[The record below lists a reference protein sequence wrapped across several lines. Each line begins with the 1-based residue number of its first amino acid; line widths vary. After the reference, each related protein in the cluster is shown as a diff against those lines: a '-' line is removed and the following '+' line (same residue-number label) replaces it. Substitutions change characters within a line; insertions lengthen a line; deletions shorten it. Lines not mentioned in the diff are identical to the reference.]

1 MKFRTSFTVPVVAL
15 TLAGCG
21 APPQI
26 VPVVPPGAEVREIPP
41 PDLTSEPSTA
51 VGESISAAKKENL
64 AKIEAIDPAAPP
76 PITAD
81 EAKTQGLVIE
91 SDGGGK
97 GEGAQVGKSVS
108 VHYTGK
114 LKDGTVFDSS
124 IQRGVP
130 FTFFLGR
137 GQVIKGWDAGL
148 VGMKV
153 GEKRKLTIPPGLA
166 YGDGGSGKIP
176 PKSTLIFDVEMIAVD

>member
-1 MKFRTSFTVPVVAL
+1 MKFRRSCTLPFAAL
-15 TLAGCG
+15 ALAGCG

-26 VPVVPPGAEVREIPP
+26 VPVVPPGAEVREVPP
-41 PDLTSEPSTA
+41 SDLTTEPATA
-51 VGESISAAKKENL
+51 VGESISAAKKEAL
-64 AKIEAIDPAAPP
+64 AKIESIDPAAPP
-76 PITAD
+76 SITVD
-81 EAKTQGLVIE
+81 DAKTQGLVIE

-97 GEGAQVGKSVS
+97 GDGAQVGKSVS
-108 VHYTGK
+108 VNYTGK

-130 FTFFLGR
+130 FTFILGR

-148 VGMKV
+148 QGMKV

-166 YGDGGSGKIP
+166 YGDRATGKIP
-176 PKSTLIFDVEMIAVD
+176 PNSTLIFDVEMVAVD

>member
-1 MKFRTSFTVPVVAL
+1 MKFARTLSVPLLAFAA
-15 TLAGCG
+15 AGCG

-26 VPVVPPGAEVREIPP
+26 VPAVPPGAEVREMPP
-41 PDLTSEPSTA
+41 SDLVAEPATA
-51 VGESISAAKKENL
+51 VGESISAAKKENI
-64 AKIEAIDPAAPP
+64 AKLESLDPAAPP
-76 PITAD
+76 PITVD

-148 VGMKV
+148 QGMKV

-166 YGDGGSGKIP
+166 YGDRGQGKIP
-176 PKSTLIFDVEMIAVD
+176 PNSTLTFDVEMIALD